1 MEEMPQPP
9 QIYRKLPGARR
20 TPLRKAT
27 LWLAGDHIL
36 SRDSHRFSEEY
47 KRYYFKD
54 IQAIIVTTGSTAM
67 SRAMDLVVAIV
78 LALVALS
85 AWRLQSRVAAIAGG
99 VILIAFLIFKLLGP
113 LCNCQLVTAVSRDTL
128 PSLNRLPTAETV
140 LRIIGPLIE
149 QAQREA
155 AP

>member
-1 MEEMPQPP
+1 MEQTPQT
-9 QIYRKLPGARR
+9 YRKLPGARR

-36 SRDSHRFSEEY
+36 SVDSHRFSEEY

-54 IQAIIVTTGSTAM
+54 IQAIIVTNRSTAM
-67 SRAMDLVVAIV
+67 GKATDLIVAIV
-78 LALVALS
+78 LALLALA
-85 AWRLQSRVAAIAGG
+85 AWRLQSSATAIAVG
-99 VILIAFLIFKLLGP
+99 VMLLQFLIFKSLGP
-113 LCNCQLVTAVSRDTL
+113 LCYCQLITAVSRDKL
-128 PSLNRLPTAETV
+128 PSLHRLRTAEKV

-149 QAQREA
+149 QAQREP

>member
-36 SRDSHRFSEEY
+36 SLDSHRFSEEY

-99 VILIAFLIFKLLGP
+99 VILIAFLIFKSLGP
-113 LCNCQLVTAVSRDTL
+113 LCNCQLFTAVSRDTL
-128 PSLNRLPTAETV
+128 PSLNRLPTAESV

>member
-1 MEEMPQPP
+1 MTQT
-9 QIYRKLPGARR
+9 YHKLPGARR

-36 SRDSHRFSEEY
+36 SIDSHRFSEEY

-67 SRAMDLVVAIV
+67 GKAMGLIVAIL
-78 LALVALS
+78 LALLALS
-85 AWRLQSRVAAIAGG
+85 AWRLQSRDLAIAAG
-99 VILIAFLIFKLLGP
+99 IFLIAFLIFKSRGP
-113 LCNCQLVTAVSRDTL
+113 LCVCHLITAVSRDRL
-128 PSLNRLPTAETV
+128 PSLNRLRTAEKV

-149 QAQREA
+149 QAQREPA
-155 AP
+155 Q